1 MGDKTIWE
9 RGGNNVWTIMCGE
22 GGIAQFGMG
31 KTVWDCGIWMMLWER
46 LARQKHHE
54 VDMIW
59 REYTPGGKSLAGKIW
74 RPQFNREK
82 HGDVNNMAQMAR

>member
-31 KTVWDCGIWMMLWER
+31 KTVWDCGIWMEDAVGTVSTPETPR
-46 LARQKHHE
+46 SRHNLAG
-54 VDMIW
+54 IYAW
-59 REYTPGGKSLAGKIW
+59 REEFGGK
-74 RPQFNREK
+74 
-82 HGDVNNMAQMAR
+82 DMAAAV